1 VKSRDKQ
8 EFARRMGAI
17 KRKLEAG
24 NPDFGKAY
32 DNMYRIAEE
41 L

>member
-1 VKSRDKQ
+1 MRALRS
-8 EFARRMGAI
+8 
-17 KRKLEAG
+17 KLEQD

-32 DNMYRIAEE
+32 DNMYKIAEG